1 MEITLGKQ
9 KKEGDS
15 QQQNQSTSA
24 QQQSQHQGLFSSKK
38 PENTPNLMM
47 QVTSQINNVA
57 TRLKIMEDRYNNLR
71 RKIQVLEDNMLRD
84 QKKTDTEVKAT
95 NAVVNETN
103 QTIHQLKDNI
113 KLIINELKLCAKNE
127 DVDVL
132 KRYID
137 LWEPLQYVTHNEF
150 DHRVREIVDEKL
162 REQENSNDEEDAE

>member
-9 KKEGDS
+9 KKEGSS
-15 QQQNQSTSA
+15 QEQNKATTT

-38 PENTPNLMM
+38 PDTSPNLLM

-84 QKKTDTEVKAT
+84 QKKTDTDLKAT
-95 NAVVNETN
+95 NAVVTETN
-103 QTIHQLKDNI
+103 QTINQLKDNV

-132 KRYID
+132 KRYIE

-150 DHRVREIVDEKL
+150 DHRVQDIVDEKL
-162 REQENSNDEEDAE
+162 RQREQDDDEEENT